1 MTKFTFVNSQCNYV
15 HFVLL
20 SDFSTCWKYFMFSER
35 TKKISTLS
43 GAWTEYRG
51 TNQEEM
57 LVPWHRTKAMTLES
71 NG

>member
-51 TNQEEM
+51 TN
-57 LVPWHRTKAMTLES
+57 
-71 NG
+71 